1 MKQRSKI
8 LLNPVS
14 LKIRVVYNTPLLTM
28 SLITI
33 VLEAVKRL
41 FSF

>member
-8 LLNPVS
+8 LVNPVS
-14 LKIRVVYNTPLLTM
+14 FKIRVVYNTQLLTM

-33 VLEAVKRL
+33 VLEAVKWL

>member
-8 LLNPVS
+8 LLIPVS
-14 LKIRVVYNTPLLTM
+14 FKIRVVCNTPLLTM
-28 SLITI
+28 SLIRI

>member
-1 MKQRSKI
+1 MKLRSKI
-8 LLNPVS
+8 LLNPMS
-14 LKIRVVYNTPLLTM
+14 FKIRVVYNTQLLTM

>member
-1 MKQRSKI
+1 MKQRNKI

-14 LKIRVVYNTPLLTM
+14 FKIRVVYNAQLLTM
-28 SLITI
+28 SLIAI

-41 FSF
+41 FLF

>member
-1 MKQRSKI
+1 MKQRNKI

-14 LKIRVVYNTPLLTM
+14 FKIRVVYNIPLLTM

-33 VLEAVKRL
+33 KEAVKRL